1 MVNILE
7 KFIGKNSSLS
17 KNRAKIVAS
26 FCASCALTYHI
37 VIFFVFILLR
47 ITPMVYYNVFSVILF
62 TLVLIRIQSAS
73 SFVSLYA
80 LCTIEVIPHQ
90 ILSDYFL
97 GTYANFHFFI
107 LLMGLI
113 PFLVFRN
120 KSKLLIPF
128 SFVTSLL
135 FIVIENIQ
143 FQPKYEVDEF
153 IQVLL
158 RIANVSLSIG
168 IIFFMILIFTFI
180 VENYESELRDRNQT
194 LTSEIELAAVI
205 QQNFFKQDLS
215 MLRNLEIACYN
226 KPMAGVSG
234 DVFDFYKT
242 GDNLDGFGVFDIS
255 GHGISSGLVT
265 MLVKN
270 IINKEFYDHLDLPLW
285 EIMGHINERVIEEK
299 GDIQNYLTGVLVRF
313 KRENELEIV
322 SAGHPMPVIY
332 HHETGKCELLRQDI
346 NSIGAI
352 GIAGF
357 PVLYNSIFARIK
369 TDDEVILYSDGVTDA
384 LNEERESFGIDAFM
398 QTIEAYADQ
407 SVQRQAEEIAHEIEL
422 FRGEASQNDDLTFV
436 ILKKR

>member
-1 MVNILE
+1 MENILNR
-7 KFIGKNSSLS
+7 ILGKDSSLS
-17 KNRAKIVAS
+17 KNRAKIVAA
-26 FCASCALTYHI
+26 FCTSCALTYHI
-37 VIFFVFILLR
+37 LVFFVFILLK

-62 TLVLIRIQSAS
+62 TFVLIRIQSANT
-73 SFVSLYA
+73 FVKLYA
-80 LCTIEVIPHQ
+80 LCTIEVVPHQ
-90 ILSDYFL
+90 ILADYFL

-113 PFLVFRN
+113 PFLVFKN
-120 KSKLLIPF
+120 KSRLLIPF

-135 FIVIENIQ
+135 FIVIENLQ
-143 FQPKYEVDEF
+143 FQPKYEVANF

-158 RIANVSLSIG
+158 RIANVSLSVG

-180 VENYESELRDRNQT
+180 VGNYENELRDRNQT
-194 LTSEIELAAVI
+194 LASEIELAAVI

-234 DVFDFYKT
+234 DMFDFYKT
-242 GDNLDGFGVFDIS
+242 GDRLDGFGVFDIS

-270 IINKEFYDHLDLPLW
+270 IINKEFYEHTDLPLW
-285 EIMGHINERVIEEK
+285 EIMNHINERVIEEK

-322 SAGHPMPVIY
+322 SAGHPMPIIY

-346 NSIGAI
+346 KSIGAI
-352 GIAGF
+352 GIADF
-357 PVLYNSIFARIK
+357 PALYNSIFERIK
-369 TDDEVILYSDGVTDA
+369 TDDEVILYSDGVTDT
-384 LNEERESFGIDAFM
+384 LNENRESFGIDAFM
-398 QTIEAYADQ
+398 RAIETYASQ
-407 SVQRQAEEIAHEIEL
+407 NVNSQAEEIANEIEL
-422 FRGEASQNDDLTFV
+422 FRGERAQNDDLTFV
-436 ILKKR
+436 ILKKC